1 MKIALEPKSEV
12 LSWFFFTSMNMII
25 WLICIIFIFIYV
37 TTTDWGRDDGKYIVI
52 LILNDDTEIAII
64 IYVDELTLF

>member
-1 MKIALEPKSEV
+1 
-12 LSWFFFTSMNMII
+12 MNMII

-52 LILNDDTEIAII
+52 LILNDDTELAII
-64 IYVDELTLF
+64 IYVLFVLFS